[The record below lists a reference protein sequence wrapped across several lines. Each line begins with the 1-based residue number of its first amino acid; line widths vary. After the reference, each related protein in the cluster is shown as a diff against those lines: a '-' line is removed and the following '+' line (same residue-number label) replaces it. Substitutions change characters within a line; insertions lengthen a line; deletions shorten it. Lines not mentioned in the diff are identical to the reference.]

1 MKLANQIV
9 RTYFDALQSGDV
21 ATIPYADDVELWAP
35 LGPDGLTK
43 PIVGAAAVREFLA
56 GVVPV
61 IAGVEITNV
70 FENEDWC
77 AGRALIQLAGPQG
90 AALHVFDIFRIRDGR
105 IVFQENHYDPRPALA
120 G

>member
-1 MKLANQIV
+1 MKVANRIV
-9 RTYFDALQSGDV
+9 HTYFDALQSGNV

-35 LGPDGLTK
+35 LGPDGLAK

-61 IAGVEITNV
+61 IGGIEVLNV

-77 AGRALIQLAGPQG
+77 AGRALIELARPQG
-90 AALHVFDIFRIRDGR
+90 GVLHVFDVFRIRDGR
-105 IVFQENHYDPRPALA
+105 IAFQENHYDPRPVLA
-120 G
+120 E